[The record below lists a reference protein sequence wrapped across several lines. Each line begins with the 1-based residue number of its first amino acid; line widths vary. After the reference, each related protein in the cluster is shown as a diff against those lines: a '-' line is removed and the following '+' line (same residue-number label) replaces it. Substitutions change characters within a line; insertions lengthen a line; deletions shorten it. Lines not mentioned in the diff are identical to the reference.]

1 MALTVTATDV
11 ELQKPVNV
19 VFQQT
24 FLRRAQQVCPYFAG
38 TVPGQLNKQQGTSTI
53 KWRRIEQETPSTTAL
68 TELTGEASY
77 MQGRSADTPTFTDV
91 VATVSKY
98 GQFYIVNE
106 EVDLYNPN
114 RTTDELVEVLGE
126 SAGRS
131 LNQLMR
137 DVEEDNSTQQFAG
150 GVASVGAVATVTA
163 AGDLNLA
170 INVLT
175 RNSAR
180 TFSPMTTGNTSIGT
194 APILPSYWAICHP
207 DVAYDVAGITGF
219 KSVETYAGQTAT
231 VTGEFGYYARAGR
244 GLRFVMSEDAMVDTG
259 NTADGAAV
267 SAGQDIRSTSGNA
280 DIYTIVIYGQDA
292 FGSVGL
298 GKRHSDGIY
307 RAGDNTGGWD
317 MIFHPRGSGGTSD
330 PFDEIG
336 TLAWKAYFAG
346 AVLNSNWSRA
356 LRVAATNISTL

>member
-1 MALTVTATDV
+1 MALTVTATDT

-19 VFQQT
+19 VFEQT
-24 FLRRAQQVCPYFAG
+24 FLRRAQQHCPYFAG
-38 TVPGQLNKQQGTSTI
+38 TMPGQLNKQMGTSTI

-114 RTTDELVEVLGE
+114 RTTDELVAVLGE

-137 DVEEDNSTQQFAG
+137 DIEEDNSTQRFAAN
-150 GVASVGAVATVTA
+150 VASAGAVHAIVTI
-163 AGDLNLA
+163 GDLNRT
-170 INVLT
+170 INELT

-180 TFSPMTTGNTSIGT
+180 TFVPMTTGSTNIGT

-207 DVAYDVAGITGF
+207 DVAHDVAGLTGF

-231 VTGEFGYYARAGR
+231 VMGEFGYYARAGR
-244 GLRFVMSEDAMVDTG
+244 GCRFVMSEDASIDLG
-259 NTADGAAV
+259 DGAPLSGA
-267 SAGQDIRSTSGNA
+267 DLRSTSSNT
-280 DIYTIVIYGQDA
+280 DVYTIVVYGEDA

-298 GKRHSDGIY
+298 GKRHTDGIY
-307 RAGDNTGGWD
+307 RAGDNTGGWE
-317 MIFHPRGSGGTSD
+317 MIFKDRGSGGTSD
-330 PFDEIG
+330 PFNEIA
-336 TLAWKAYFAG
+336 TLAWKAFFAG
-346 AVLNSNWSRA
+346 AVLNSNFSRA
-356 LRVAATNISTL
+356 IRVAATNLSN